1 MINTQEQYDN
11 DDKQYA
17 RFIRFLKENNVFLT
31 WKERVMKRN
40 NLEPS
45 FNIEK
50 WFNFL
55 NFKRNESIEKGFIE
69 KDYRLDQFEFAVMAR
84 MPTQKFFILMK
95 DEDDILYNIK
105 DKGYTILNTSKEDTN
120 SSSDS

>member
-17 RFIRFLKENNVFLT
+17 KFIRFLKENNVFLP

-45 FNIEK
+45 FNIK
-50 WFNFL
+50 KMVQL
-55 NFKRNESIEKGFIE
+55 PKLQKKRSNRKRIHREGLSFRPIRIRSHGKNANTKILHTNE
-69 KDYRLDQFEFAVMAR
+69 R
-84 MPTQKFFILMK
+84 
-95 DEDDILYNIK
+95 
-105 DKGYTILNTSKEDTN
+105 
-120 SSSDS
+120 